1 MNSKPLALLYV
12 VLLLLCA
19 REAAAQPTC
28 IINYDLSYPCHDL
41 NAGLIFVGRVV
52 ALTAIS
58 QDAKGNISQTE
69 VSALGQPMWGKA
81 VVLVETLYKG
91 EAAGKVELAFH
102 SYCWGTIAK
111 DKEYVFNVGRTKE
124 GLQAD
129 RWSVALDSVR
139 QDDLTYFTEMMRAV
153 IKGGRQPRLYGR
165 LLHFNRKYDTPHTGP
180 PIPGVTVVAES
191 GAKYETRTDAD
202 GRYEFRDLP
211 DGEYRVYPLL
221 PESLR
226 LPDDLH
232 YKVDRNTGLV
242 ELERTKKT
250 GERGQVYNQSPCG
263 TQVNLVVWDNGVIAG
278 RAEGADGRPLMFLPR
293 RPASSPRRQEHLKD
307 AQGKSV
313 ESFEVLLWRTDQI
326 GRSLLPYPAV
336 QVEELKQGEFAFI
349 NLSPGPYSL
358 EFVGWGPGYKHVYLS
373 YPIKLEPGQNVRD
386 LVIRLPLT
394 NK

>member
-19 REAAAQPTC
+19 REATAQPTC
-28 IINYDLSYPCHDL
+28 FTNYDLSYPCQDL

-69 VSALGQPMWGKA
+69 VIALGQPMWGKA

-102 SYCWGTIAK
+102 SSCSGSIVK
-111 DKEYVFNVGRTKE
+111 DKEYVFNVKQTKE

-165 LLHFNRKYDTPHTGP
+165 LLHFNGKYDTPHNGP

-232 YKVDRNTGLV
+232 YKVDRNTGPV

-250 GERGQVYNQSPCG
+250 GERGRVDNQTPCG

-278 RAEGADGRPLMFLPR
+278 RAEGADGMPIMFLPR
-293 RPASSPRRQEHLKD
+293 RPASSPRRQEHLED

-313 ESFEVLLWRTDQI
+313 ESFEVLLWRTDQY

-336 QVEELKQGEFAFI
+336 LVEELKQGEFAFI
-349 NLSPGPYSL
+349 NLSPGSYSL
-358 EFVGWGPGYKHVYLS
+358 EFVGWGPGYKQVYLS